1 MGDLP
6 DSRLEFGTPPFRN
19 SAMDLFGP
27 LEIGLT
33 RNRTAKRWG
42 VLFTCLVTR
51 AVFVDLVLS
60 LGELQEA
67 AEQLYAS
74 PEITAH
80 FKKKRIE
87 WTFQPPRTPHFG
99 GAHES
104 LVRST
109 KRAMYRALEEE
120 KLQWRYPTED
130 TLRTILFEVSGL
142 LNCRPLTYVSSDP
155 TDFRPLC
162 PNDFLNRPST
172 LDPPAGSFD
181 DADPREQYRYLQ
193 WTLNLFWDIWK
204 SSYLHTLVSRKKW
217 KTPQRNFA
225 VGDVIMTVETGLVR
239 GQWSIGHVVKIFP
252 GSDGLV
258 RVVDVQLPT
267 GVFRR
272 GINQISLLEP
282 ISTSPPVPS
291 SPVSGE
297 HVPAKAIPE
306 N

>member
-1 MGDLP
+1 
-6 DSRLEFGTPPFRN
+6 
-19 SAMDLFGP
+19 MDLFGP

-120 KLQWRYPTED
+120 KQQWRYPTED
-130 TLRTILFEVSGL
+130 TLRTILFEVAGL

-155 TDFRPLC
+155 TDI
-162 PNDFLNRPST
+162 
-172 LDPPAGSFD
+172 PALSK
-181 DADPREQYRYLQ
+181 R
-193 WTLNLFWDIWK
+193 
-204 SSYLHTLVSRKKW
+204 
-217 KTPQRNFA
+217 
-225 VGDVIMTVETGLVR
+225 
-239 GQWSIGHVVKIFP
+239 
-252 GSDGLV
+252 
-258 RVVDVQLPT
+258 
-267 GVFRR
+267 
-272 GINQISLLEP
+272 LLESAVHP
-282 ISTSPPVPS
+282 RSACWV
-291 SPVSGE
+291 V
-297 HVPAKAIPE
+297 
-306 N
+306 